1 MIVGLNC
8 EAKAG
13 LRARLEMYWT
23 RLASYKT
30 RLGSYLGSG
39 WLRIR
44 LPARFSRRGPENEN
58 HFHAVV
64 HLYYRHFPR

>member
-1 MIVGLNC
+1 MTMVG
-8 EAKAG
+8 ET
-13 LRARLEMYWT
+13 RLKMYKT

-44 LPARFSRRGPENEN
+44 LPARFFRRLVDNDS
-58 HFHAVV
+58 HFPGVV
-64 HLYYRHFPR
+64 RLYYF